1 MSEIAMSRDRVML
14 GKAAVEGRCG
24 CSSSGEGPLGAMD
37 LAGAVPGVEFARR
50 RCHEHCVEYLVCPT
64 CSTLTHVQTVSG
76 RWDEVERRT
85 ARPFDPV
92 AVTLFCGHVFGDL
105 ALARPGVAARE
116 AE

>member
-1 MSEIAMSRDRVML
+1 M
-14 GKAAVEGRCG
+14 
-24 CSSSGEGPLGAMD
+24 GAMD

-50 RCHEHCVEYLVCPT
+50 TQHKRCHEHCVEYLVCPT
-64 CSTLTHVQTVSG
+64 CSALTHVQTVSG
-76 RWDEVERRT
+76 RWDTAEQHT

-92 AVTLFCGHVFGDL
+92 AVTLFCGHVFGDM

>member
-1 MSEIAMSRDRVML
+1 MEAT
-14 GKAAVEGRCG
+14 
-24 CSSSGEGPLGAMD
+24 D
-37 LAGAVPGVEFARR
+37 LADAVPGVEFARHTQHK

-64 CSTLTHVQTVSG
+64 CSALTHVQTVSG
-76 RWDEVERRT
+76 RWDEVERHT

-105 ALARPGVAARE
+105 ALARPGAAVGE